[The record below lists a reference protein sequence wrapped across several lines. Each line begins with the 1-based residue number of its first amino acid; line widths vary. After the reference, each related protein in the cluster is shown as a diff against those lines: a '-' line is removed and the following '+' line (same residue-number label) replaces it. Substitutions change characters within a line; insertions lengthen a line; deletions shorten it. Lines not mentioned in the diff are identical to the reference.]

1 MESNREIPMVVGENG
16 KFVIDDV
23 LDRMD
28 YINTQIAADFSVFSK
43 TVLRMIGYPLAS
55 ESIGAIERFLEAH
68 LEYEEDRAYK
78 ISHMI
83 YCRPEIYP
91 EVITVFSV
99 ARRLM

>member
-43 TVLRMIGYPLAS
+43 TVLRMIGYPP
-55 ESIGAIERFLEAH
+55 SIGIHWRH
-68 LEYEEDRAYK
+68 RK
-78 ISHMI
+78 ISRGPLRI
-83 YCRPEIYP
+83 
-91 EVITVFSV
+91 
-99 ARRLM
+99 